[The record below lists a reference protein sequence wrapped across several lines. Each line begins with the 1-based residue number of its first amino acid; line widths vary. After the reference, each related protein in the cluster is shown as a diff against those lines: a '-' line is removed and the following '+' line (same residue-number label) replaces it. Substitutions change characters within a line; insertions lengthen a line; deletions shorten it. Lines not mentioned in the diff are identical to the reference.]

1 MSALKANS
9 GAKPLKTGPRKPG
22 RPRGGAINVE
32 QRDHLLDIALHLFA
46 QQGIAE
52 TSMNAIA
59 RNAGVTPAMMN
70 YYFHSREALL
80 DIIIEER
87 FLPVRSRIFAVFVA
101 NADAPM
107 LAIEQM
113 VRELASTAQRD
124 CWFAPLWMQEAVSE
138 NSPLRLRIQ
147 EKFGKEARIK
157 ILSIMEGW
165 KKQGKINA
173 QINTVLLMSSLLS
186 LVLVPLVQLR
196 PGDDDETREAIVQH
210 ALALLCKGISPE

>member
-32 QRDHLLDIALHLFA
+32 QRDHLLNIALHLFA

-124 CWFAPLWMQEAVSE
+124 SWFAPLWMQEAVSE

-157 ILSIMEGW
+157 ILSIMDGW
-165 KKQGKINA
+165 KQQGKINA

>member
-87 FLPVRSRIFAVFVA
+87 FLPVRSRIFAVFIA

-113 VRELASTAQRD
+113 VRELAATAQRD
-124 CWFAPLWMQEAVSE
+124 SWFAPLWMQEAVSE

-157 ILSIMEGW
+157 ILSIMDGW
-165 KKQGKINA
+165 KQQGKINA